1 MNHPRQ
7 CTATVRATGERCKK
21 FAIRGARV
29 CGSHGG
35 RAPQVKRAAAAR
47 LAEEEARKAVV
58 TLGLPRVV
66 GPGEALLEEV
76 HRSAGHVAWLAEK
89 VRELEEQSLVFG
101 VSRTETEIGGTL
113 AIGVTDGEVAD
124 ISAVPADKVIQTAQ
138 PSIWYTLY
146 AQERDR
152 LVKVCEA
159 ALRAGVEER
168 RVRLA
173 ESQGQLVGGLV
184 QRVLG
189 ALFDR
194 LVAEGVAPDRLREVW
209 AAAVAEIVPREFR
222 ALTA

>member
-1 MNHPRQ
+1 MAKQ
-7 CTATVRATGERCKK
+7 
-21 FAIRGARV
+21 
-29 CGSHGG
+29 
-35 RAPQVKRAAAAR
+35 R
-47 LAEEEARKAVV
+47 LAEEKARKAVV
-58 TLGLPRVV
+58 TLGLPRAVS
-66 GPGEALLEEV
+66 PADALLEEV
-76 HRSAGHVAWLAEK
+76 HRTAGHVEWLAQK
-89 VRELEEQSLVFG
+89 VRELDTGGEGAGEHALVWGTTKVVDKGSGESPGVDTTEE
-101 VSRTETEIGGTL
+101 SR
-113 AIGVTDGEVAD
+113 
-124 ISAVPADKVIQTAQ
+124 
-138 PSIWYTLY
+138 PSVWYTLY

>member
-47 LAEEEARKAVV
+47 LAEEEARRAVV

-89 VRELEEQSLVFG
+89 VRELDMVTGGEGAGEHALVWGTTKVVDKGSGESPGVDTTEEA
-101 VSRTETEIGGTL
+101 R
-113 AIGVTDGEVAD
+113 
-124 ISAVPADKVIQTAQ
+124 

-194 LVAEGVAPDRLREVW
+194 LVAEGIAPDRLRAVW
-209 AAAVAEIVPREFR
+209 GEAVAEIVPREFR

>member
-1 MNHPRQ
+1 M
-7 CTATVRATGERCKK
+7 
-21 FAIRGARV
+21 

-76 HRSAGHVAWLAEK
+76 HRSAGHVAWLGEK
-89 VRELEEQSLVFG
+89 VRELDMVTGGEGAGEHALVWGTTKVVDKGSGESPGVDTTEEA
-101 VSRTETEIGGTL
+101 R
-113 AIGVTDGEVAD
+113 
-124 ISAVPADKVIQTAQ
+124 

-222 ALTA
+222 ALTV

>member
-47 LAEEEARKAVV
+47 LAEEEARRAVV

-89 VRELEEQSLVFG
+89 VRELDMVTGGEGAGEHALVWGTTKVVDKGSGESPGVDTTEEA
-101 VSRTETEIGGTL
+101 R
-113 AIGVTDGEVAD
+113 
-124 ISAVPADKVIQTAQ
+124 